1 MAERAPHAG
10 GESHRRDQF
19 AVTTGPL
26 DLLWAGSINGM
37 EQALVERADIRFHG
51 IDTGKL
57 RGMDVATMLRSMGKI
72 VSGVRQSLALL
83 NKFRP
88 HVCFVTGGYV
98 CAPVVLACWIRH
110 IPVLIYLP
118 DIVPGLAIRGLSK
131 LAARVAIS
139 FAQTAA
145 YFGGEAPHGKAV
157 VTGYPVRPALIE
169 ATGGG
174 QLDAAAHAQNRAAVR
189 RQLAGRLQRPLADVE
204 RDGTM
209 RPLILVWGGS
219 QGSRTIN
226 QATWGALSHLLPEAH
241 ILHVVGQRD
250 WPLLTE
256 QQQTQPVALE
266 WLHRYHPVAYLHE
279 EMIPALVAADLT
291 VARAGA
297 SSLGE
302 FPIARLPAVLAPL
315 AGVNQWQNAELLANQ
330 GGAVIVQDAELSEQ
344 LAPTLLALLHDPAK
358 RLAMETSL
366 ADLARPEAALNIAR
380 ELYKLAVDRMTR

>member
-1 MAERAPHAG
+1 VAEQAPRAG
-10 GESHRRDQF
+10 GESLSSDVS
-19 AVTTGPL
+19 AVTTEPL

-37 EQALVERADIRFHG
+37 EQALVERADIAFHG

-57 RGMDVATMLRSMGKI
+57 RGMDVPTMLRSIGKI
-72 VSGVRQSLALL
+72 ISGVRQSLAIL

-98 CAPVVLACWIRH
+98 CAPVVLACRIRR

-131 LAARVAIS
+131 LAARIAIS

-145 YFGGEAPHGKAV
+145 YFGGEAPQGKAV

-169 ATGGG
+169 AVGGG

-226 QATWGALSHLLPEAH
+226 QATWGALPHLLPAAH

-256 QQQTQPVALE
+256 QQQTHPVALE

-302 FPIARLPAVLAPL
+302 FPYCSFARSISTPGRCQSVTECRVIGQPRRRGDCARCRTQRTISAHA
-315 AGVNQWQNAELLANQ
+315 AGAF
-330 GGAVIVQDAELSEQ
+330 
-344 LAPTLLALLHDPAK
+344 
-358 RLAMETSL
+358 
-366 ADLARPEAALNIAR
+366 ARPGQTAGNGN
-380 ELYKLAVDRMTR
+380 VTSGFSPTRGSAYYCTGTL

>member
-1 MAERAPHAG
+1 
-10 GESHRRDQF
+10 
-19 AVTTGPL
+19 
-26 DLLWAGSINGM
+26 M
-37 EQALVERADIRFHG
+37 EQALVERADIAFHG

-57 RGMDVATMLRSMGKI
+57 RGMDVATMLRSIGKMI
-72 VSGVRQSLALL
+72 SGVRQSLALL

-98 CAPVVLACWIRH
+98 CAPVVLACRIHRT
-110 IPVLIYLP
+110 PVLIYLP

-139 FAQTAA
+139 FAQTAT
-145 YFGGEAPHGKAV
+145 YFGGEAPQGKAV
-157 VTGYPVRPALIE
+157 VTGYPVRTALIE
-169 ATGGG
+169 AAGGG

-204 RDGTM
+204 HDGTM

-226 QATWGALSHLLPEAH
+226 QATWDALPQLLPEAH

-250 WPLLTE
+250 WPLWE
-256 QQQTQPVALE
+256 EWKQTQPVALD

-279 EMIPALVAADLT
+279 EMIQALVAADLT

-302 FPIARLPAVLAPL
+302 FPTVRLPAVLAPL
-315 AGVNQWQNAELLANQ
+315 AGVNQLQNAELLANQ
-330 GGAVIVQDAELSEQ
+330 GGAMIIQDAELREQ
-344 LAPTLLALLHDPAK
+344 LAPTLLGLLQDPSK
-358 RLAMETSL
+358 RLAMETAL
-366 ADLARPEAALNIAR
+366 AGLARPEAARHIAR
-380 ELYKLAVDRMTR
+380 ELYKLAVDGMTR